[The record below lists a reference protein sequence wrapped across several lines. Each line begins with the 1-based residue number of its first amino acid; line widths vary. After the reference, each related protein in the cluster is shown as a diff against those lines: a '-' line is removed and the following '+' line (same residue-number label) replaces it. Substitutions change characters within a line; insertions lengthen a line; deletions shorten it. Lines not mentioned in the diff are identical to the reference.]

1 MGNMLHSV
9 NSSPNPLPSSNSSL
23 LTMQVIRG
31 IPLGVGQI
39 FACGALGP
47 SLLILGAVLLYSPL
61 LAVHAL
67 LGSAIGTLAGES
79 VCLRGRR
86 SGRASE
92 VGYIIGFVC
101 RS

>member
-1 MGNMLHSV
+1 M
-9 NSSPNPLPSSNSSL
+9 
-23 LTMQVIRG
+23 RG

-67 LGSAIGTLAGES
+67 LGSAVGTLAGES
-79 VCLRGRR
+79 PSECLCVR
-86 SGRASE
+86 
-92 VGYIIGFVC
+92 VGGGGEFVKWEYYC
-101 RS
+101 ILM